1 MINSRKIGKFFLI
14 LSGSLLVLILVSLAG
29 VQVFLSTPMAGRMIQ
44 SRINPYISG
53 RIDWQAQ
60 RVSIFRGR
68 ATIRDLVLYGEKPGA
83 KDAAPIIQAAR
94 VMADLRLADLLSGT
108 VMVETAELES
118 PGVFLE
124 MDSSGRL
131 NLLEAVMPASLK
143 PAAEPPPRGD
153 GLPFNIR
160 MGEVSVN
167 RGRFSFVRPVSVNH
181 GRFSFV
187 RPAGDGPAGGKQER
201 EITLDAI
208 DITAR
213 AVNLDRRA
221 GRVELSVGGGRV
233 DMGGI
238 RTPLQKLTL
247 SARLAGGEVG
257 PLKLALHTPGSQL
270 VVSGAVAAVF
280 EKPALDLDLS
290 LASELSA
297 IRRMLDLD
305 TELAGPLKLDLK
317 ASGTLDN
324 PDVAAALDYGAGRI
338 AGVDVDKL
346 SLKCRMQ
353 DRAVAVQR
361 LEARLAYG
369 RFQSSGSVNLKKAFA
384 DGFLSPPFRL
394 DEIAYIYD
402 LESSRTPISQ
412 IPGIDGAIS
421 GEIKSRLHLE
431 GRGIRPD
438 QVRAKAEA
446 HIHASRVSAGKS
458 LEPIDLDID
467 GRAEIEGSWLKW
479 QDLSVRT
486 QGARLQSGGVYDWTA
501 DALEAQA
508 EGRISS
514 LEAFL
519 KPLPA
524 ARVSGA
530 SGSVDFQAEITGP
543 ARLPDLTASLSGS
556 KLAYRDFVLG
566 SLRAELGFKDGRLG
580 IDSLALSNQSSK
592 LAVSGALQVMEEK
605 SGAVLSNP
613 PLDLTIAESRL
624 HLAHFLP
631 GMAERMGGRVA
642 LSGHV
647 GGRLHAPEGAITIKG
662 RDLRTGV
669 QSIPA
674 ADLECRI
681 RGRRIYLEPLTVSLG
696 PGSNGQSGS
705 PPANSPEPSAD
716 IRAQGWVSLDR
727 DYELQLSS
735 GPVDLS
741 VIKALKETDLQG
753 HLKLE
758 ANGAGN
764 LSDPRA
770 QGRVDL
776 SGLKVAGRPLA
787 DIRISANL
795 QDHILRVR
803 SAAPASVKGRF
814 DLSSRDFTASVQL
827 SETDLAP
834 YFEMAGRSALS
845 GRISASLEAS
855 GNAENPAGIRGRLD
869 IESLFVQINE
879 TELMRTSDFKV
890 LFADSR
896 MTLSE
901 NRLRFMEKGEVQLD
915 GYADWAGAVRGNA
928 AESETL
934 NLTARGR
941 IPAGVA
947 GGLVPG
953 IDNPVGAVEL
963 DVRVGG
969 TIEHPE
975 VLAKIGL
982 NGLGCTVSE
991 TLQKLHHVNGHIR
1004 LTEEAVT
1011 ISKLTGRLDGGE
1023 FSLDGKVRLN
1033 RFKPGESDLSLT
1045 ARVFP
1050 VVVPDVVEAQ
1060 INTDLK
1066 FSGSPSQSRLSGE
1079 VLLLEGRY
1087 YKNFNLSLLGTVQDI
1102 GRRKRET
1109 APQRPGLDL
1118 DVPYLRNLSLD
1129 VSFSHR
1135 QPFVV
1140 DNNMA
1145 MMRVRPELRMKGT
1158 VNQPL
1163 VTGRAAVSEGTVTYR
1178 NTEFEVKKGVVDFV
1192 DPYRIEPAVNIEA
1205 EAAVRKWVITL
1216 EVSGPP
1222 DDLDL
1227 QLSSEPPEEDADIL
1241 SLLAVGETTRE
1252 LASGSG
1258 EARPPEEM
1266 LANLVAGR
1274 LEKRIKE
1281 GTGLDIL
1288 ELKYQENGSGEDAG
1302 NGVQVTVGKELS
1314 RRLTVKYGVERKSG
1328 IVVQQSTAI
1337 YKLLES
1343 LAVNAY
1349 QDSEGAFGG
1358 EMRYRLEFR

>member
-1 MINSRKIGKFFLI
+1 MI
-14 LSGSLLVLILVSLAG
+14 LSGSLLALILVSVAG
-29 VQVFLSTPMAGRMIQ
+29 VQVFLSTPLAGRMIQ
-44 SRINPYISG
+44 SRINPYIPG

-68 ATIRDLVLYGEKPGA
+68 ATIRDLALYGGKPGA
-83 KDAAPIIQAAR
+83 GNAAPILRAAH

-108 VMVETAELES
+108 VMVETAKLDS

-124 MDSSGRL
+124 MDRSGRL
-131 NLLEAVMPASLK
+131 NLLEAVMPASGK
-143 PAAEPPPRGD
+143 PAAETPPRKD
-153 GLPFNIR
+153 GLPFN
-160 MGEVSVN
+160 
-167 RGRFSFVRPVSVNH
+167 VRIGKVSVNH

-187 RPAGDGPAGGKQER
+187 RPAGDGLAGGKQER

-221 GRVELSVGGGRV
+221 GRVKLSIGGGRV

-247 SARLAGGEVG
+247 SARLAGGEIE
-257 PLKLALHTPGSQL
+257 PLKLDLNTPGSRL
-270 VVSGAVAAVF
+270 SLSGAVAAVF
-280 EKPALDLDLS
+280 GKPELDLEVS

-297 IRRMLDLD
+297 IRRMLDWD

-324 PDVAAALDYGAGRI
+324 PDVAASLDYGAGRI

-361 LEARLAYG
+361 LDASLAYG

-402 LESSRTPISQ
+402 LEGSRIRLSQ
-412 IPGIDGAIS
+412 VPGINGLIS
-421 GEIKSRLHLE
+421 GELKSRLHLE
-431 GRGIRPD
+431 GRGIGSEQR
-438 QVRAKAEA
+438 RAKAKA
-446 HIHASRVSAGKS
+446 HIRASRLSAGKS
-458 LEPIDLDID
+458 LAPIDLDID
-467 GRAEIEGSWLKW
+467 GRAEFEGSRIKW
-479 QDLSVRT
+479 QDLIVRT

-501 DALEAQA
+501 DALEAEA
-508 EGRISS
+508 GGKIAS
-514 LEAFL
+514 LETFL

-524 ARVSGA
+524 ALVSGA
-530 SGSVDFQAEITGP
+530 SGSVDFQAELKGP
-543 ARLPDLTASLSGS
+543 ARFPDLTASVSGS
-556 KLAYRDFVLG
+556 KLAYREFVLG
-566 SLRAELGFKDGRLG
+566 SLRAKLGFKDGRLG
-580 IDSLALSNQSSK
+580 IDSLALSNQSSE

-613 PLDLTIAESRL
+613 PLELTIAESRL

-631 GMAERMGGRVA
+631 GMAERVGGRVA
-642 LSGHV
+642 LSGHI
-647 GGRLHAPEGAITIKG
+647 GGRLHAPEGALSVKG
-662 RDLRTGV
+662 RDLKTGV
-669 QSIPA
+669 QPIGA
-674 ADLECRI
+674 ADLDCRI
-681 RGRRIYLEPLTVSLG
+681 KGGRIYLEPLTVSLAPRANG
-696 PGSNGQSGS
+696 RSDRPPGGQSEPS
-705 PPANSPEPSAD
+705 ADRQSEPSAD
-716 IRAQGWVSLDR
+716 IRAQGWVSFDR
-727 DYELQLSS
+727 AYDLQLTS
-735 GPVDLS
+735 GPLDLS
-741 VIKALKETDLQG
+741 VIKALEDTDLAG

-758 ANGAGN
+758 ASGAGDF
-764 LSDPRA
+764 SAPRA
-770 QGRVDL
+770 QGSVDL
-776 SGLKVAGRPLA
+776 AGLKVGGRPLP
-787 DIRISANL
+787 DIKIAANL
-795 QDHILRVR
+795 RDHIVR
-803 SAAPASVKGRF
+803 AQSAAPASVNLRF
-814 DLSSRDFTASVQL
+814 DLNSRDFSATAGF

-834 YFEMAGRSALS
+834 YFEMAGRSRFS
-845 GRISASLEAS
+845 GRMTANLEAA
-855 GNAENPAGIRGRLD
+855 GNAENPTGIRGRLD
-869 IESLFVQINE
+869 IESLFVQMNE
-879 TELMRTSDFKV
+879 TELMRTSNFTV
-890 LFADSR
+890 RFADGR

-901 NRLRFMEKGEVQLD
+901 NRIRLLEKGELHFN
-915 GYADWAGAVRGNA
+915 GYADWAGAVPGDA
-928 AESETL
+928 AESGKL
-934 NLTARGR
+934 SITARGR

-947 GGLVPG
+947 GALVPG

-963 DVRVGG
+963 DARVGG
-969 TIEHPE
+969 SIQRPE
-975 VLAKIGL
+975 VSADIGFTD
-982 NGLGCTVSE
+982 LGCTVSE

-1033 RFKPGESDLSLT
+1033 GFKPGEADLSLT

-1050 VVVPDVVEAQ
+1050 VIVPDVMEAQ

-1066 FSGSPSQSRLSGE
+1066 FSGNPSQSRLSGE

-1087 YKNFNLSLLGTVQDI
+1087 YKNFNLSLLSTVQDI

-1109 APQRPGLDL
+1109 APQRPGLNL

-1129 VSFSHR
+1129 VSLAHR

-1145 MMRVRPELRMKGT
+1145 MMRVRPELRMQGT
-1158 VNQPL
+1158 ANSPL

-1192 DPYRIEPAVNIEA
+1192 NPYRIEPTVNIEA
-1205 EAAVRKWVITL
+1205 EATVRKWVITL

-1222 DDLDL
+1222 DNLDL
-1227 QLSSEPPEEDADIL
+1227 RLSSTPPEEDADIL

-1288 ELKYQENGSGEDAG
+1288 ELKYQGNGSGEEAG

-1328 IVVQQSTAI
+1328 IMVQQSTAI